1 MNKENMKKEILGQQ
15 KEVISEN
22 MMGIDFRV
30 MLHECKP
37 VVKLMRL
44 TEDFGGYEMQFKK
57 GEW

>member
-1 MNKENMKKEILGQQ
+1 VNKENMKKEILGQQ